1 MKKEVKYILIILGI
15 TLLVVIGV
23 ILFLN
28 SNYHKYTIAENY
40 FNNEKYNK
48 AIEAY
53 TEIKD
58 YKNSS
63 TQIKECQYRIAS
75 KYYEKEQWEQVI
87 DIFEKIKDYKN
98 SEELLE
104 YSYYSYGV
112 DLNKSKDYEESN
124 KYLERVSNFKDSKEY
139 IDKNN
144 KGIETNT
151 WINKYVGTY
160 DYSGNYNY
168 LIYNDARIA
177 IDNNLNLIYY
187 QNDKLGKQL
196 YKKNYECELQD
207 DFSLSCS
214 YLVTNKIK
222 ITLNED
228 KLIANIDEY
237 NTQRTEEYEKSSD
250 GLIPIEDYKEPA
262 IGMTEEEVL
271 NSTWGKPQKK
281 NKHTYSWGTSEQWV
295 YSRNRYIYFDD
306 GIVTSIS
313 E

>member
-1 MKKEVKYILIILGI
+1 MKKEVKYILIIFGI
-15 TLLVVIGV
+15 TLFMVIGI

-28 SNYHKYTIAENY
+28 SNYHKYVVAENY
-40 FNNEKYNK
+40 FNNENYNK
-48 AIEAY
+48 AIRAY

-58 YKNSS
+58 YKNSA
-63 TQIKECQYRIAS
+63 TKINECQYRIAS
-75 KYYEKEQWEQVI
+75 KYYDKEQWKQAI

-104 YSYYSYGV
+104 YSCYNYGV
-112 DLNKSKDYEESN
+112 DLNKSEDYEESN
-124 KYLERVSNFKDSKEY
+124 KYLERVSEFKNSKEY

-160 DYSGNYNY
+160 DYSGNYKY
-168 LIYNDARIA
+168 LLYNDARIT
-177 IDNNLNLIYY
+177 IDDYLELIYY
-187 QNDKLGKQL
+187 QDDTFGKQIYRRN
-196 YKKNYECELQD
+196 YKCELQD
-207 DFSLSCS
+207 DFSLNCS

-222 ITLNED
+222 ITLNGD
-228 KLIANIDEY
+228 KLIAKIDEY
-237 NTQRTEEYEKSSD
+237 GKQRTEKYEKTSD
-250 GLIPIEDYKEPA
+250 KLMSTEDYKDPA

-271 NSTWGKPQKK
+271 NSTWGEPQKK

-295 YSRNRYIYFDD
+295 YPHNRYIYFEDE
-306 GIVTSIS
+306 IVTSIS